1 MGENEDGVGGVGGIY
16 FAKFDCEADG
26 KLAIEGGVA
35 GMTGG
40 LLGVALL
47 GGAIG
52 YYWVAWRL
60 SDVAIKRVLGGVG
73 GGECEIVVGMRMGCC
88 WDENDALLR
97 LAHPMLELGLG
108 FGFPL

>member
-26 KLAIEGGVA
+26 KLAIEGRVA

-60 SDVAIKRVLGGVG
+60 SDVAIKRVLGG
-73 GGECEIVVGMRMGCC
+73 C
-88 WDENDALLR
+88 WGWR
-97 LAHPMLELGLG
+97 V
-108 FGFPL
+108 